1 MDGSIGIWLA
11 IAAMTCAAV
20 FAVLIPLSRRTA
32 GGADARDVAV
42 YKDQLA
48 EVDRDAAAGLIG
60 PAEAEAARIEVSRR
74 LIAAAERAGAAGTSA
89 EGTSRRRRIAAVAA
103 IIVVPAVAAL
113 TYGLRGQPGYP
124 AQPLAERQR
133 AAPQQ
138 SDVATLIGRIE
149 AHLAANP
156 EDGRGW
162 EVVAPVY
169 LRMGRLPDAVRAYS
183 NAMRLLGVTADRQ
196 ADLAEAQTIA
206 AGGVVSAEAKAGFE
220 RALALGPGHPKAGY
234 FLGLAAEQ
242 DGKPEEAKAQWTRM
256 IGEAPADA
264 PWLGLLRSEI
274 ARLGGTPP
282 AAVAAPAPA
291 ATPGAAQIRAMVDGL
306 AQRLA
311 ADGSDFD
318 SWLRLVRSYVV
329 LGEGDKA
336 REAAASAR
344 RLFAAEAEKIT
355 RLDSLVN
362 ELGIGGS

>member
-1 MDGSIGIWLA
+1 
-11 IAAMTCAAV
+11 
-20 FAVLIPLSRRTA
+20 
-32 GGADARDVAV
+32 
-42 YKDQLA
+42 
-48 EVDRDAAAGLIG
+48 
-60 PAEAEAARIEVSRR
+60 
-74 LIAAAERAGAAGTSA
+74 
-89 EGTSRRRRIAAVAA
+89 
-103 IIVVPAVAAL
+103 
-113 TYGLRGQPGYP
+113 
-124 AQPLAERQR
+124 
-133 AAPQQ
+133 
-138 SDVATLIGRIE
+138 
-149 AHLAANP
+149 
-156 EDGRGW
+156 
-162 EVVAPVY
+162 
-169 LRMGRLPDAVRAYS
+169 
-183 NAMRLLGVTADRQ
+183 
-196 ADLAEAQTIA
+196 
-206 AGGVVSAEAKAGFE
+206 
-220 RALALGPGHPKAGY
+220 
-234 FLGLAAEQ
+234 
-242 DGKPEEAKAQWTRM
+242 M

-344 RLFAAEAEKIT
+344 RLFAAEAEKIA